1 MAMDYAIFAGCT
13 VQGRSLNYELSTRKI
28 AEDLGINL
36 VDVEGFSCCGFPISS
51 IHRDTSFALAAINL
65 CLAEE
70 QNLNIITLCN
80 SCTAYLTKV
89 NMILKN
95 DTKMFEK
102 INELL
107 KTNDLE
113 FKGKI
118 EIKHISR
125 MLYEDIGTVKIEKT
139 VTNNLDGIRVAP
151 IYGCHYLKPSPIYN
165 KFDDPEMPISLDS
178 LIKATGAT
186 AIDFPEKILCCG
198 GSILAIDENA
208 SMGMTNIVLDAV
220 KSHDA
225 DAMAT
230 ICPFCHVMY
239 DEYQQSISNKYEKE
253 YEIPTLFFTQ
263 LLGLAFGHD
272 RKELGLKYNAVGTK
286 GLIKKIEGVV

>member
-1 MAMDYAIFAGCT
+1 MDYAIFAGCT
-13 VQGRSLNYELSTRKI
+13 VQGRSVNYDISSRKI
-28 AEDLGINL
+28 AEDLDINL
-36 VDVEGFSCCGFPISS
+36 VDIDGFSCCGFPISS

-70 QNLNIITLCN
+70 KGLNIITLCN

-95 DTKMFEK
+95 DKEMFDK
-102 INELL
+102 INEIL
-107 KTNDLE
+107 KVNDLE

-118 EIKHISR
+118 EVKHISR
-125 MLYEDIGTVKIEKT
+125 LLYEDIGTVKIEKT
-139 VTNNLDGIRVAP
+139 VKCSLEGIRVAP
-151 IYGCHYLKPSPIYN
+151 LYGCHYLKPSPIYN
-165 KFDDPEMPISLDS
+165 RFDNPEMPESLDN

-186 AIDFPEKILCCG
+186 AIDYPEKILCCG
-198 GSILAIDENA
+198 GAILAIDENA
-208 SMGMTNIVLDAV
+208 SMGMTQIVLDAI

-225 DAMAT
+225 DAIAT

-239 DEYQQSISNKYEKE
+239 DEYQQSIGNKYNAE

-272 RKELGLKYNAVGTK
+272 RKELGLKFNAVNTK
-286 GLIKKIEGVV
+286 SLITKIEGGA

>member
-1 MAMDYAIFAGCT
+1 MDYAIFSGCT
-13 VQGRSLNYELSTRKI
+13 VQGRSLNYDISTRKV
-28 AEDLGINL
+28 AEDLDVNL
-36 VDVEGFSCCGFPISS
+36 VDIEGFSCCGFPISS

-70 QNLNIITLCN
+70 KGLNIITLCN

-95 DTKMFEK
+95 DKQMFEK
-102 INELL
+102 INEIL
-107 KTNDLE
+107 KVSDLE

-118 EIKHISR
+118 EVKHISR
-125 MLYEDIGTVKIEKT
+125 LFYEDIGTVKIEKN
-139 VTNNLDGIRVAP
+139 VKHSLEGIRVAP

-165 KFDDPEMPISLDS
+165 RFDNPEMPESLDN

-186 AIDFPEKILCCG
+186 AINYPEKILCCG
-198 GSILAIDENA
+198 GAILAIDENA
-208 SMGMTNIVLDAV
+208 SMGMTHIVLDAIR
-220 KSHDA
+220 SHEA
-225 DAMAT
+225 DAIAT

-239 DEYQQSISNKYEKE
+239 DEYQQSIGNKYNVE

-272 RKELGLKYNAVGTK
+272 RKELGLKFNAVNTK
-286 GLIKKIEGVV
+286 SLIKKLEGGS

>member
-1 MAMDYAIFAGCT
+1 MDYAIFAGCT
-13 VQGRSLNYELSTRKI
+13 VQGRSLNYDISTRVVAK
-28 AEDLGINL
+28 DLGINL
-36 VDVEGFSCCGFPISS
+36 VDIEDFSCCGFPISS

-70 QNLNIITLCN
+70 KGLNIITLCN

-89 NMILKN
+89 NMVLRN
-95 DTKMFEK
+95 DAEMFDK
-102 INELL
+102 INEIL

-113 FKGKI
+113 FKGNI
-118 EIKHISR
+118 EVKHILR
-125 MLYEDIGTVKIEKT
+125 VLYEDIGTVKVEKT
-139 VTNNLDGIRVAP
+139 VKNSLEGIRVAS
-151 IYGCHYLKPSPIYN
+151 IYGCHYLKPSLIYN
-165 KFDDPEMPISLDS
+165 RFDNPENPVSLDE

-186 AIDFPEKILCCG
+186 SIDFPEKILCCG
-198 GSILAIDENA
+198 GAILAIDENA

-220 KSHDA
+220 KAMDA

-239 DEYQQSISNKYEKE
+239 DEYQQSIGKQNNKE

-272 RKELGLKYNAVGTK
+272 RKELGLKYNAVNTK
-286 GLIKKIEGVV
+286 SLIRKIEGGFK

>member
-1 MAMDYAIFAGCT
+1 MDYAIFAGCT
-13 VQGRSLNYELSTRKI
+13 VQGRSLNYDISTRII
-28 AEDLGINL
+28 AKDLGINL
-36 VDVEGFSCCGFPISS
+36 VDIEGFSCCGFPISS
-51 IHRDTSFALAAINL
+51 IHHDTSYALAAINL

-70 QNLNIITLCN
+70 KGLNIITLCN

-95 DTKMFEK
+95 DAEMFDK
-102 INELL
+102 INEIL

-113 FKGKI
+113 FKGNI
-118 EIKHISR
+118 EVKHISR
-125 MLYEDIGTVKIEKT
+125 VLYEDIGTVKIKKT
-139 VTNNLDGIRVAP
+139 VEQSLEGIRIAP

-165 KFDDPEMPISLDS
+165 SFDDPEMPVSLDN

-198 GSILAIDENA
+198 GAILAIDESA
-208 SMGMTNIVLDAV
+208 SMGMTHIVLDAV
-220 KSHDA
+220 KALEA

-239 DEYQQSISNKYEKE
+239 DEYQQSIGNQNNKE
-253 YEIPTLFFTQ
+253 YDIPTLFFTQ

-272 RKELGLKYNAVGTK
+272 RKELGLKYNAVNTK
-286 GLIKKIEGVV
+286 SLIRKIQGGY

>member
-1 MAMDYAIFAGCT
+1 VDYAIFSGCT
-13 VQGRSLNYELSTRKI
+13 VLGRSLNYDISTRKI
-28 AEDLGINL
+28 AEDLDINL
-36 VDVEGFSCCGFPISS
+36 VDIEGFSCCGFPISS

-70 QNLNIITLCN
+70 KGLNIITLCN

-89 NMILKN
+89 NMVLKN
-95 DTKMFEK
+95 DKEMFNR

-113 FKGKI
+113 FKGNI
-118 EIKHISR
+118 EVKHISR
-125 MLYEDIGTVKIEKT
+125 LLYEDIGTVKIEKN
-139 VTNNLDGIRVAP
+139 VKQSLEGIRVAP

-165 KFDDPEMPISLDS
+165 RFDNPEMPESLDD

-186 AIDFPEKILCCG
+186 AINFPEKILCCG
-198 GSILAIDENA
+198 GAILAIDENA
-208 SMGMTNIVLDAV
+208 SMGMTQIVLDAV
-220 KSHDA
+220 KSNEA

-239 DEYQQSISNKYEKE
+239 DEYQQTIGNKYNQD

-263 LLGLAFGHD
+263 LLGLAFGHEP
-272 RKELGLKYNAVGTK
+272 KELGLKFNAVSTK
-286 GLIKKIEGVV
+286 SLVKKIEGGI

>member
-1 MAMDYAIFAGCT
+1 MDYAIFAGCT
-13 VQGRSLNYELSTRKI
+13 VQGRSVNYDISTRKI
-28 AEDLGINL
+28 AEDLDINL
-36 VDVEGFSCCGFPISS
+36 VDIDGFSCCGFPISS

-70 QNLNIITLCN
+70 KGLNIITLCN

-95 DTKMFEK
+95 DKEMFDK
-102 INELL
+102 INEIL
-107 KTNDLE
+107 KVNDLE

-118 EIKHISR
+118 EVKHISR
-125 MLYEDIGTVKIEKT
+125 LLYEDIGTVKIEKT
-139 VTNNLDGIRVAP
+139 IKRSLEGIRVAP
-151 IYGCHYLKPSPIYN
+151 LYGCHYLKPSPIYN
-165 KFDDPEMPISLDS
+165 RFDNPEMPESLDN

-186 AIDFPEKILCCG
+186 AIDYPEKILCCG
-198 GSILAIDENA
+198 GAILAIDENA
-208 SMGMTNIVLDAV
+208 SMGMTEIVLNAIR
-220 KSHDA
+220 SHDA
-225 DAMAT
+225 DAIAT

-239 DEYQQSISNKYEKE
+239 DEYQQSIGNKNNTE

-272 RKELGLKYNAVGTK
+272 RKELGLKYNAVNTK
-286 GLIKKIEGVV
+286 SLITKIEGSA

>member
-1 MAMDYAIFAGCT
+1 MDYAIFAGCT
-13 VQGRSLNYELSTRKI
+13 VHGRSLNYEISTRKV

-36 VDVEGFSCCGFPISS
+36 VDIEDFSCCGFPISS

-70 QNLNIITLCN
+70 KGLNIITLCN

-95 DTKMFEK
+95 DAEMFDK
-102 INELL
+102 INEIL
-107 KTNDLE
+107 KSNDLE
-113 FKGKI
+113 FKGNI
-118 EIKHISR
+118 EVKHILR
-125 MLYEDIGTVKIEKT
+125 VLYEDVGTVKIEKT
-139 VTNNLDGIRVAP
+139 IKKSLEGLRIAP

-165 KFDDPEMPISLDS
+165 NFDNPEKPVSLDNI
-178 LIKATGAT
+178 IKATGAT
-186 AIDFPEKILCCG
+186 AIDFSEKILCCG
-198 GSILAIDENA
+198 GAILAIDENA

-220 KSHDA
+220 KALDA

-239 DEYQQSISNKYEKE
+239 DEYQQSIGNKNNKE

-263 LLGLAFGHD
+263 ILGLAFGHD
-272 RKELGLKYNAVGTK
+272 RKELGLKYNAVNTK
-286 GLIKKIEGVV
+286 SLIRKIEGGYK